1 MLVALKRIFLTLLI
15 IATASAFAAPQPGA
29 SAKDK
34 IIAPAQ
40 LASAAESESAGEP
53 ARALPIIASFVPGL
67 VFHGSGHFAA
77 GNYRAARDLII
88 TEGVSVILV
97 FAVGLPAFMTGNA
110 AVLVPGVYTLGFVGV
125 THFFTSWTADFM
137 GVSGL
142 STITAAPVNPHQRIW
157 LAAGYI
163 KQDDTES
170 EIYGLYRFDGKFAR
184 ENFFI
189 RGLFDIEDKRTYQNF
204 GLDTGYRVLRPKWA
218 DLYATFEARH
228 EMSSEGF
235 ALTSV
240 NGLAELTLYPSEL
253 TDYFRKSL
261 KGIAFFTTVG
271 LGRQYIHLRQTP
283 NFQND
288 AYFANLILYHGARV
302 RVTRYTELSSG
313 YNFRKDNILGGAWIL
328 GGTFVHQAEVFLG
341 NFFTRVTFEHGRGYR
356 LFVLAGV
363 NF

>member
-1 MLVALKRIFLTLLI
+1 MVMRQ
-15 IATASAFAAPQPGA
+15 FAAVLFLIALMPLLAARPNTK
-29 SAKDK
+29 SDAKI
-34 IIAPAQ
+34 IIAPPQ
-40 LASAAESESAGEP
+40 LAAEPHTKDDTGEP
-53 ARALPIIASFVPGL
+53 PRALPIIASVVPGL
-67 VFHGSGHFAA
+67 VFHGSGHLAA
-77 GNYRAARDLII
+77 GNYKAARDLMI
-88 TEGVSVILV
+88 TEGVSIILV
-97 FAVGLPAFMTGNA
+97 FAVGLPAFATGNA
-110 AVLVPGVYTLGFVGV
+110 AVLVPGVYTIGFVGMS
-125 THFFTSWTADFM
+125 HFFTSWTADFL

-142 STITAAPVNPHQRIW
+142 SMITDTPVNPNQRTW
-157 LAAGYI
+157 FAAGYI

-184 ENFFI
+184 ENFFV

-240 NGLAELTLYPSEL
+240 NGLGEFTLYPAHL

-261 KGIAFFTTVG
+261 RGIAFFTTVG
-271 LGRQYIHLRQTP
+271 VGRQYIHLRQTP

-288 AYFANLILYHGARV
+288 AYFANLILVHGVRM
-302 RVTRYTELSSG
+302 RVTRFTELSSA

>member
-1 MLVALKRIFLTLLI
+1 MFVQKSAAVLLVLFLFPV
-15 IATASAFAAPQPGA
+15 FAAKNA
-29 SAKDK
+29 TKAEAKK
-34 IIAPAQ
+34 VIAPAQ
-40 LASAAESESAGEP
+40 LAAETNTGEDLGEP
-53 ARALPIIASFVPGL
+53 PRALPIVASVVPGL
-67 VFHGSGHFAA
+67 VLHGSGHFAA
-77 GNYRAARDLII
+77 GNYKAARDLII
-88 TEGVSVILV
+88 TEGVSIILI
-97 FAVGLPAFMTGNA
+97 FAVGLPAFATGNA
-110 AVLVPGVYTLGFVGV
+110 AVLVPGVYTIGFVGV
-125 THFFTSWTADFM
+125 THFFTSWTADFL
-137 GVSGL
+137 GVSGV
-142 STITAAPVNPHQRIW
+142 SMITDTPVNPNQRTW

-170 EIYGLYRFDGKFAR
+170 EIYGLYRFDGKFASQ
-184 ENFFI
+184 NFFI

-240 NGLAELTLYPSEL
+240 NGLGEFTLYPSHL
-253 TDYFRKSL
+253 TDYFKKSL
-261 KGIAFFTTVG
+261 RGIAFFTTVG
-271 LGRQYIHLRQTP
+271 FGRQYIHLRQTP

-288 AYFANLILYHGARV
+288 AYFANLILMHGVRM
-302 RVTRYTELSSG
+302 RVTRFTELSSA